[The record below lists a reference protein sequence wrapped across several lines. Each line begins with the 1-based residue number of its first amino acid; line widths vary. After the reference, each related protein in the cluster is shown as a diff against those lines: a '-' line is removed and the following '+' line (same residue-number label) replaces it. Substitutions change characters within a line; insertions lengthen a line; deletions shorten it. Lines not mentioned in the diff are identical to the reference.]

1 MSEASHPCVIISKEG
16 GKSMGLFES
25 FRKGLRKTKERFFAK
40 VTGLLKGKKLDED
53 LKEELEELLIEA
65 DVGMDATMFLLE
77 KLEEKNGD
85 ALESLKETLI
95 ELLAFDTSLKIPQD
109 PPFVVSVIGVNGSG
123 KTTTV
128 AKLGKIFIDGGKSV
142 VLSAS
147 DTFRAAAIE
156 QLRIWGERI
165 GATVISHEEGA
176 DPAAVA
182 FDAVNHAKARKKDVV
197 IIDTAGRLHTRKNL
211 MEELKKIHRVVSKVV
226 PGAPHEILLVIDAVT
241 GQNGLIQAKT
251 FKEKVGVTGIV
262 ITKMDGT
269 AKGGIAIAI
278 AKELGI
284 PIKFIG
290 VGEKMEDLKPFD
302 PKVFVEALL
311 EGST

>member
-1 MSEASHPCVIISKEG
+1 
-16 GKSMGLFES
+16 MGLFES

-182 FDAVNHAKARKKDVV
+182 FDAVNHAKAREKDVV

>member
-1 MSEASHPCVIISKEG
+1 
-16 GKSMGLFES
+16 
-25 FRKGLRKTKERFFAK
+25 
-40 VTGLLKGKKLDED
+40 
-53 LKEELEELLIEA
+53 
-65 DVGMDATMFLLE
+65 
-77 KLEEKNGD
+77 

-128 AKLGKIFIDGGKSV
+128 AKLGKIFIDEGKSV

-156 QLRIWGERI
+156 QLKVWGNRI
-165 GATVISHEEGA
+165 GATVISHGEGA

-211 MEELKKIHRVVSKVV
+211 MEELKKIHRVVSKIV

-241 GQNGLIQAKT
+241 GQNGLVQAKT

-269 AKGGIAIAI
+269 AKGGITIAI

-290 VGEKMEDLKPFD
+290 MGEKMEDLKPFD
-302 PKVFVEALL
+302 PKAFVEALL

>member
-1 MSEASHPCVIISKEG
+1 M
-16 GKSMGLFES
+16 
-25 FRKGLRKTKERFFAK
+25 
-40 VTGLLKGKKLDED
+40 
-53 LKEELEELLIEA
+53 KEELEELLIEA
-65 DVGMDATMFLLE
+65 DVGVEATMFLMEELE
-77 KLEEKNGD
+77 RKNGD
-85 ALESLKETLI
+85 VLESLKETLI
-95 ELLAFDTSLKIPQD
+95 EILSFDTSLRIPQN

-128 AKLGKIFIDGGKSV
+128 AKLGKIFIDEGKSV

-156 QLRIWGERI
+156 QLKVWGERI
-165 GATVISHEEGA
+165 GATVISHGEGA

-182 FDAVNHAKARKKDVV
+182 FDAVNHAKARGKDIV
-197 IIDTAGRLHTRKNL
+197 IIDTAGRLHTKKNL
-211 MEELKKIHRVVSKVV
+211 MEELKKIHRVISKIV
-226 PGAPHEILLVIDAVT
+226 PDAPHEVLLVIDAVT
-241 GQNGLIQAKT
+241 GQNGLVQART
-251 FKEKVGVTGIV
+251 FMEKIGVTGVV

-290 VGEKMEDLKPFD
+290 VGEGIEDLKPFD
-302 PKVFVEALL
+302 PKLFVEALL

>member
-1 MSEASHPCVIISKEG
+1 MLSFLRKEE
-16 GKSMGLFES
+16 KSMGLFDS
-25 FRKGLRKTKERFFAK
+25 FRKGLKRTKEKFFTK
-40 VTGLLKGKKLDED
+40 ITRLLKEKKLDD
-53 LKEELEELLIEA
+53 HLKEELEELLIEA
-65 DVGMDATMFLLE
+65 DVGVDATMFLLE
-77 KLEEKNGD
+77 KLEEKNGE

-95 ELLAFDTSLKIPQD
+95 DLLSLDTSLRLPQD
-109 PPFVVSVIGVNGSG
+109 PPFVVSVVGVNGSG

-128 AKLGKIFIDGGKSV
+128 AKLGKIFIDKGKSV

-156 QLRIWGERI
+156 QIKAWGEKI
-165 GATVISHEEGA
+165 GATVISHKEGA

-197 IIDTAGRLHTRKNL
+197 IIDTAGRLHTKKNL
-211 MEELKKIHRVVSKVV
+211 MEELKKIHRVVAKVI
-226 PGAPHEILLVIDAVT
+226 PDAPHEVLLVIDAVT

-262 ITKMDGT
+262 VTKMDGT
-269 AKGGIAIAI
+269 AKGGVVIAI

-302 PKVFVEALL
+302 PKAFVEALL
-311 EGST
+311 EGSE

>member
-1 MSEASHPCVIISKEG
+1 MRKGAYPCVIIFRGG
-16 GKSMGLFES
+16 GKSMGLFDS
-25 FRKGLRKTKERFFAK
+25 FKKGLRKTKERFFAR
-40 VTGLLKGKKLDED
+40 VTGLLRGKKLDED

-65 DVGMDATMFLLE
+65 DVGVDATMFLLE

-128 AKLGKIFIDGGKSV
+128 AKLGKIFIDEGKSV

-156 QLRIWGERI
+156 QLKVWGNRI
-165 GATVISHEEGA
+165 GATVISHGEGA

-211 MEELKKIHRVVSKVV
+211 MEELKKIHRVVSKIV

-241 GQNGLIQAKT
+241 GQNGLVQAKT

-269 AKGGIAIAI
+269 AKGGITIAI

-290 VGEKMEDLKPFD
+290 MGEKMEDLKPFD
-302 PKVFVEALL
+302 PKAFVEALL

>member
-1 MSEASHPCVIISKEG
+1 
-16 GKSMGLFES
+16 MGLFDS
-25 FRKGLRKTKERFFAK
+25 FKKGLRKTKERFFAR
-40 VTGLLKGKKLDED
+40 VTGLLRGKKLDED

-65 DVGMDATMFLLE
+65 DVGVDATMFLLE

-128 AKLGKIFIDGGKSV
+128 AKLGKIFIDEGKSV

-156 QLRIWGERI
+156 QLKIWGNRI
-165 GATVISHEEGA
+165 GATVISHGEGA

-211 MEELKKIHRVVSKVV
+211 MEELKKIHRVVSKIV

-241 GQNGLIQAKT
+241 GQNGLVQAKT

-269 AKGGIAIAI
+269 AKGGITIAI

-290 VGEKMEDLKPFD
+290 MGEKMEDLKPFD
-302 PKVFVEALL
+302 PKAFVEALL